1 MENTKNM
8 SIKIG
13 LIDYVSMNEIQ
24 VYILKKRKLK
34 ISKKNLLGWIIQ
46 KAKIEILKK

>member
-8 SIKIG
+8 TIKIG

-24 VYILKKRKLK
+24 VYLLKKRKLK

-46 KAKIEILKK
+46 KTKNEMLKK